1 MDTILALLPA
11 QNIIS
16 EQLSRPAT
24 RVSPA
29 ASPKQ
34 LLIFPRRHDRNRGEQ
49 PSGQATA
56 HNTPAYNEAVE
67 SVERCLNGGLD
78 EGGGGTGFPGTVLP
92 STEPFPSSPAMQ
104 LEHAREHSPPA
115 GRASSRKGA
124 IEGRGSRS
132 ASRVR
137 RVSIGSINEEITG
150 AFSPLSTRL
159 FVVADQYIPRY
170 SSIISRQNPTNTF
183 FVRHRRN
190 SEHSRC

>member
-1 MDTILALLPA
+1 MDTMLALRPG
-11 QNIIS
+11 QNITS
-16 EQLSRPAT
+16 EYLSRPAT

-34 LLIFPRRHDRNRGEQ
+34 LLIFPRRHDRNRGQQ
-49 PSGQATA
+49 PSGQAIL

-67 SVERCLNGGLD
+67 TVERCLNGGLD
-78 EGGGGTGFPGTVLP
+78 EGGGGTGFPGTVLA
-92 STEPFPSSPAMQ
+92 STEPFPCSPAMP
-104 LEHAREHSPPA
+104 LEHAREHSPTA

-150 AFSPLSTRL
+150 AFSPLSTIL
-159 FVVADQYIPRY
+159 FVVADPYMPRY
-170 SSIISRQNPTNTF
+170 SSIIS
-183 FVRHRRN
+183 
-190 SEHSRC
+190 